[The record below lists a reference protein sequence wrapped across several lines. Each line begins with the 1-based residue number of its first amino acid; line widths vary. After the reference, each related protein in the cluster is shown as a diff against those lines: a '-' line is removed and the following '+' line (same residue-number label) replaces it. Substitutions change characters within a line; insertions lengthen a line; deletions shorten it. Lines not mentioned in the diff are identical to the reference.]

1 MLFILWSLVPSFLFS
16 RIHFWVLFDS
26 GSLVKLG
33 SSVDNAGLKIL
44 IMSRFYLLNPGVAG
58 VSLQA
63 QKFPPFA

>member
-1 MLFILWSLVPSFLFS
+1 MLFTLWSLVPSFLFS
-16 RIHFWVLFDS
+16 RIRFRVLFDS
-26 GSLVKLG
+26 GSLVKLD

-63 QKFPPFA
+63 RKFPPFA